1 EAPTA
6 APGGSIVLPADA
18 QVVVLPD
25 DTEEPVGGS
34 SSYRLTG
41 PAGVYRVIGA
51 RDTLVFAVNPPAS
64 ESDLTRL
71 DADEMRGWLAGADV
85 ETVDRIDGWA
95 GAVYR
100 HRLGAESWRPFA
112 LLALLVLL
120 IEPLVAAS
128 GLGGRARRTSAA
140 RPPDLNRA
148 SPAAD

>member
-1 EAPTA
+1 DGAPWAVRGTRAGGGTYLLLATPLGTDASSIPTSPAMLPLVDRLTGAWSAASAEAPTA

-95 GAVYR
+95 GAVY
-100 HRLGAESWRPFA
+100 
-112 LLALLVLL
+112 
-120 IEPLVAAS
+120 
-128 GLGGRARRTSAA
+128 
-140 RPPDLNRA
+140 
-148 SPAAD
+148 